1 MRVAVMTAGS
11 RGDVAPYTGLAH
23 GLARAGHEV
32 TLATHGSFRSLV
44 AAPGVGFHPLPVDPR
59 AVLES
64 ERGRGLHDS
73 TTGAGKILRLMS
85 IARTV
90 VGEMA
95 AELVDVARE
104 SDALLLSSSLAPLG
118 YAIGEG
124 LGVPSMG
131 VYLQP
136 LHPTGVFGPSVIGT
150 SSFGPAGNRLAAHVV
165 NAGVDG
171 MFTSTLRTTV
181 RQSLGLPRGSA
192 RAARHAARERRL
204 WPVHHGFS
212 PLVVPRPRDW
222 RPGLAVS
229 GYWWP
234 YDPPDAELP
243 ARVREFLGAGPPPV
257 FVGLG
262 SATVPDP
269 AGTSA
274 LVVRALRKA
283 GLRGLIQRG
292 WAGLR
297 ADEGGEGG
305 EQRVGSGGEAGGG
318 GDMLTVDEVPHALLF
333 PRTAAVVHHCG
344 AGTTGAGLRAGV
356 PAVPVPV
363 QFDAGFWAAR
373 LVALGV
379 SPMAVPLRQLT
390 VDRLAAAL
398 TAAVRNPAY
407 ARRAGQVAGRLRA
420 EDGVTPVLATL
431 DGLAAPSPSPPE
443 PPSPSPPG

>member
-32 TLATHGSFRSLV
+32 TLATHGSFRPLV
-44 AAPGVGFHPLPVDPR
+44 AATGVGFRPLPVDPR

-64 ERGRGLHDS
+64 EQGRGLHDS

-90 VGEMA
+90 VGELA
-95 AELVDVARE
+95 AELVHVARD
-104 SDALLLSSSLAPLG
+104 SDVLLLSSSLAPLG
-118 YAIGEG
+118 YAIGQG
-124 LGVPSMG
+124 LGIPSMG
-131 VYLQP
+131 AYLQP
-136 LHPTGVFGPSVIGT
+136 LHPTGAFGPSVIGT
-150 SSFGPAGNRLAAHVV
+150 RSFGPAGNRLAARAV

-171 MFTSTLRTTV
+171 IFTSTLRTTV
-181 RQSLGLPRGSA
+181 RQLLDLPHGSA
-192 RAARHAARERRL
+192 RATRHAARERRL

-212 PLVVPRPRDW
+212 PLIVPRPRDW
-222 RPGLAVS
+222 RPGLTVS

-243 ARVREFLGAGPPPV
+243 ARVRAFLDAGPPPV

-262 SATVPDP
+262 SATVPHP
-269 AGTSA
+269 ARTSA
-274 LVVRALRKA
+274 LVVRALRAA
-283 GLRGLIQRG
+283 GLRGVIQRG

-297 ADEGGEGG
+297 ADEG
-305 EQRVGSGGEAGGG
+305 VDAGAE
-318 GDMLTVDEVPHALLF
+318 DMLTVDDVPHALLF
-333 PRTAAVVHHCG
+333 PRMAAVVHHCG

-379 SPMAVPLRQLT
+379 APTAVPLRQLT
-390 VDRLAAAL
+390 ADRLAAAL
-398 TAAVRNPAY
+398 AAAVRNPVY
-407 ARRAGQVAGRLRA
+407 GRRAERVATRLRA
-420 EDGVTPVLATL
+420 EDGVGAVVTALNN
-431 DGLAAPSPSPPE
+431 LAAAP
-443 PPSPSPPG
+443 PPGARAADGARPAPRGQGGER